1 MSEPSYEFGIVCEGP
16 ADEFTACTLA
26 DRVLLER
33 IDWLEPELLN
43 SVRKWRGEA
52 SGEPFL
58 KWSNVKDRAAKAG
71 LRVFGPFGDKPNA
84 PDALTA
90 RKALL
95 LFAGLKERPATVLL
109 IRDSDGD
116 PNRTDGEGLNQARD
130 PRPWPFQVII
140 GVAHPK
146 QEAWV
151 LAGFQPQSAEESERL
166 EELRE
171 RLSTDPIL
179 KAHTLDAREHGAKT
193 DIKRALKE
201 LTQGDGDRER
211 QCVTETELEVLE
223 QRGGDNGLAAYLSEV
238 RKRLVPVLLGGKPE
252 N

>member
-1 MSEPSYEFGIVCEGP
+1 MSEPAYEFGIVCEGP
-16 ADEFTACTLA
+16 ADEFTAGALA

-33 IDWLEPELLN
+33 IDWLEPEFLD
-43 SVRKWRGEA
+43 SFRKWRGEA
-52 SGEPFL
+52 PGETFL

-71 LRVFGPFGDKPNA
+71 LKVFGPFGDKPNA

-95 LFAGLKERPATVLL
+95 LFAGLKERPAAVLL

-116 PNRTDGEGLNQARD
+116 PNRMGGEGLKQARD
-130 PRPWPFQVII
+130 PRPWPFSVVI

-146 QEAWV
+146 REAWV
-151 LAGFQPQSAEESERL
+151 LAGFQPQNPEESERL
-166 EELRE
+166 EALQE

-211 QCVTETELEVLE
+211 QCLTETELAVLE
-223 QRGGDNGLAAYLSEV
+223 QRGADNGLADYLSEI
-238 RKRLVPVLLGGKPE
+238 RERLVPVLSGHKPV
-252 N
+252 

>member
-1 MSEPSYEFGIVCEGP
+1 MNEPSYEFGLVCEGST
-16 ADEFTACTLA
+16 DEFTACALA
-26 DRVLLER
+26 DRVLLDHVE
-33 IDWLEPELLN
+33 WLEPEILG
-43 SVRKWRGEA
+43 SIRRWRGEA
-52 SGEPFL
+52 PGETFL
-58 KWSNVKDRAAKAG
+58 KWSSVKDRAVKAG
-71 LRVFGPFGDKPNA
+71 LKVFGPFGDKPNA

-95 LFAGLKERPATVLL
+95 LFAGLKERPAAVLL

-116 PNRTDGEGLNQARD
+116 PERKDGEGLKQARD

-151 LAGFQPQSAEESERL
+151 LAGFQPRSSEESKRL
-166 EELRE
+166 QALRE
-171 RLSTDPIL
+171 RLSVDPLL

-201 LTQGDGDRER
+201 LTQGDSDRER
-211 QCVTETELEVLE
+211 QCLSETGLEVLE
-223 QRGGDNGLAAYLSEV
+223 QRGADNGLAAYLSEV
-238 RKRLVPVLLGGKPE
+238 RERLVPVLGHTPE

>member
-1 MSEPSYEFGIVCEGP
+1 MNEPSYEFGLVCEGP
-16 ADEFTACTLA
+16 ADEFTAWTLA

-33 IDWLEPELLN
+33 IDWLTPEHLD
-43 SVRKWRGEA
+43 SIRKWRGEA
-52 SGEPFL
+52 PGETFL
-58 KWSNVKDRAAKAG
+58 KWASVKDRAAKAG
-71 LRVFGPFGDKPNA
+71 LKVFGPFGDKPNA

-95 LFAGLKERPATVLL
+95 LFAGLKERPAAVLL

-116 PNRTDGEGLNQARD
+116 PERKDGEGLKQARD

-151 LAGFQPQSAEESERL
+151 LAGFQPRNPEESERL
-166 EELRE
+166 QTLRE
-171 RLSTDPIL
+171 RLSVDPIL

-193 DIKRALKE
+193 DIKRALRE
-201 LTQGDGDRER
+201 LTRGDGDRER
-211 QCVTETELEVLE
+211 QCLSETDLELLA
-223 QRGGDNGLAAYLSEV
+223 QRGENNGLVDYLREV
-238 RKRLVPVLLGGKPE
+238 RERLVPVLGHTPE
-252 N
+252 H

>member
-1 MSEPSYEFGIVCEGP
+1 MSEPAYEFGLVCEGP

-26 DRVLLER
+26 DRVLLKR
-33 IDWLEPELLN
+33 IDWLAPELLD
-43 SVRKWRGEA
+43 SYRKWRGEA
-52 SGEPFL
+52 PGETYL
-58 KWSNVKDRAAKAG
+58 KWSNVKDRAAKAR
-71 LRVFGPFGDKPNA
+71 LSVFGSFGDKPRA

-95 LFAGLKERPATVLL
+95 LFAGLKERPAAVLL

-116 PNRTDGEGLNQARD
+116 PERKDGEGLKQARD

-151 LAGFQPQSAEESERL
+151 LAGFQPRSPEESERL
-166 EELRE
+166 QALRE
-171 RLSTDPIL
+171 RLSVDPIL

-193 DIKRALKE
+193 DIKRALRE

-211 QCVTETELEVLE
+211 QCLSETDLGVLE
-223 QRGGDNGLAAYLSEV
+223 QRGEDNGLTAYLSEV
-238 RKRLVPVLLGGKPE
+238 RERLVPVLG
-252 N
+252 